1 MNEYNS
7 YMSFKLEI
15 ILGPMFSGKST
26 ELLRRTSRY
35 EAIGKKIFLINH
47 AIDTRTQNAVKTH
60 ANHTKMA
67 VKTDALMPLIKL
79 PEFQESDIIG
89 IDEAQFFTDLYEFIL
104 AIENTDK
111 IVILS
116 GLDGD
121 YKRKPFGKIL
131 ECIPLCDTVTKLSA
145 MCMQSK
151 DGTPAIFSKRIIKN
165 NQQTLVG
172 DIDEYIAVNR
182 NNYLS

>member
-1 MNEYNS
+1 
-7 YMSFKLEI
+7 MSFKLEI

-26 ELLRRTSRY
+26 ELLRRISRY

-47 AIDTRTQNAVKTH
+47 CIDTRTDNFVKTH
-60 ANHTKMA
+60 SNHTKIA
-67 VKTDALMPLIKL
+67 IKTDKLMSLIEL
-79 PEFQESDIIG
+79 SEFQESDIIG
-89 IDEAQFFTDLYEFIL
+89 IDEAQFFEDLYEFIL
-104 AIENTDK
+104 AIEKTDK

-131 ECIPLCDTVTKLSA
+131 DCIPLCDTVTKLSA

-151 DGTPAIFSKRIIKN
+151 DGTPAIFSKRIVN
-165 NQQTLVG
+165 NVEQKFVG
-172 DIDEYIAVNR
+172 DNEEYIAVNR
-182 NNYLS
+182 SNYLSR